1 MDQVKW
7 NVNFILNETVETIIR
22 GKDVAKSCKGK
33 SRFEKTYKIFC
44 DSLKL
49 SLIEVYKIKI
59 AKV

>member
-33 SRFEKTYKIFC
+33 SFCNNKTLGLRKT
-44 DSLKL
+44 
-49 SLIEVYKIKI
+49 IKFSAI
-59 AKV
+59 L

>member
-33 SRFEKTYKIFC
+33 SRFEKTYKIFFKTFS
-44 DSLKL
+44 DSK
-49 SLIEVYKIKI
+49 VYIK
-59 AKV
+59 